1 MFTPVRGL
9 GNQMRKYHRWISLI
23 AALFLLV
30 VGITGVVLQVQ
41 RLTGGE
47 EEQER
52 EREAATEVEAGSGV
66 DPSVLLSRTLAAA
79 QQRAPGQ
86 APASIELLPAG
97 DEPKGVVILAGD
109 HARRIVVDAR
119 DGEVVEDEP
128 YEAESLILRIHSGAI
143 LGEPGVFLGILW
155 GLGLVGLSLTGI
167 WVYLDLYQR
176 RRKSGNGGL
185 FW

>member
-1 MFTPVRGL
+1 
-9 GNQMRKYHRWISLI
+9 MRKYHRWISLV
-23 AALFLLV
+23 AALFLVV

-66 DPSVLLSRTLAAA
+66 DPSALLSRTLAAA

-86 APASIELLPAG
+86 AFASIELLPAG
-97 DEPKGVVILAGD
+97 DEPRGVVILAGD

-119 DGEVVEDEP
+119 DGDVVEDKP
-128 YEAESLILRIHSGAI
+128 YEAESLILRVHSGAI

>member
-1 MFTPVRGL
+1 
-9 GNQMRKYHRWISLI
+9 MRKYHRWISLV
-23 AALFLLV
+23 AALFLVV

-41 RLTGGE
+41 RLTGGK

-52 EREAATEVEAGSGV
+52 ERGAATEVQAGLGV
-66 DPSVLLSRTLAAA
+66 DPLVLLSRTLAAA
-79 QQRAPGQ
+79 QQRAPGK
-86 APASIELLPAG
+86 ALASIELLPGG

-119 DGEVVEDEP
+119 DGDVVEDKP
-128 YEAESLILRIHSGAI
+128 YDAESLILRIHSGAI
-143 LGEPGVFLGILW
+143 LGEPGVFLGIFW

-167 WVYLDLYQR
+167 WVYLDLYRR

>member
-1 MFTPVRGL
+1 
-9 GNQMRKYHRWISLI
+9 MRKYHRWISFV
-23 AALFLLV
+23 AALFLVV
-30 VGITGVVLQVQ
+30 VGTTGVVLQVQ

-52 EREAATEVEAGSGV
+52 EREAATEGKASLGV
-66 DPSVLLSRTLAAA
+66 DPSVLLSRTLAAV

-86 APASIELLPAG
+86 ALASIELLPGG

-109 HARRIVVDAR
+109 RARRIVVDAR
-119 DGEVVEDEP
+119 DGDVVEDKP

-143 LGEPGVFLGILW
+143 FGEPGVFLGIFW
-155 GLGLVGLSLTGI
+155 GLALVGLSLTGA
-167 WVYLDLYQR
+167 WVYLDLYRR
-176 RRKSGNGGL
+176 RRKSGNGGM

>member
-1 MFTPVRGL
+1 MFTPVKGL
-9 GNQMRKYHRWISLI
+9 ENQMRKYHRWISVV
-23 AALFLLV
+23 AALFLIV
-30 VGITGVVLQVQ
+30 VGTTGVVLQVQ
-41 RLTGGE
+41 RLMGGE

-52 EREAATEVEAGSGV
+52 EREAATESEAAPRV

-79 QQRAPGQ
+79 QQRAPGR
-86 APASIELLPAG
+86 ALVSIELLPGG

-119 DGEVVEDEP
+119 DGDVVEDRP

-143 LGEPGVFLGILW
+143 FGEPGVFLGIFW
-155 GLGLVGLSLTGI
+155 GLALVGLSLTGA
-167 WVYLDLYQR
+167 WVYLDLYRR
-176 RRKSGNGGL
+176 RRKSGNGGM

>member
-1 MFTPVRGL
+1 
-9 GNQMRKYHRWISLI
+9 MRKFHRWISVV
-23 AALFLLV
+23 AALFLVV
-30 VGITGVVLQVQ
+30 VGTTGVVLQVQ
-41 RLTGGE
+41 RLVGGE

-52 EREAATEVEAGSGV
+52 KREAATGIETASRV

-79 QQRAPGQ
+79 QQRAPGR
-86 APASIELLPAG
+86 ALASIELLPGG

-119 DGEVVEDEP
+119 DGDVVEDRP

-143 LGEPGVFLGILW
+143 FGEPGVFLGIFW
-155 GLGLVGLSLTGI
+155 GLALVGLSLTGA
-167 WVYLDLYQR
+167 WVYLDLYRR
-176 RRKSGNGGL
+176 RRKSGNGGP